1 MTTAKI
7 TEATITRM
15 AELWRERKFCIRNGG
30 ALLSCVFDRVVIERD
45 AAGNAVHVTLIDY
58 KSDNTADP
66 DYFRAAYS
74 SQLEQYSAV
83 LNTLFPCGTEKVLF
97 LLRSGKILRL

>member
-30 ALLSCVFDRVVIERD
+30 ALLSCVFDRVVIERNP
-45 AAGNAVHVTLIDY
+45 AGGVERLTLIDY
-58 KSDNTADP
+58 KSDNSDDP
-66 DYFRAAYS
+66 DYFREAYS
-74 SQLEQYSAV
+74 SQLDQYAEV
-83 LNTLFPCGTEKVLF
+83 LRQLFHCEAEKRLF
-97 LLRSGKILRL
+97 LLRSGKKLIL